1 MMSMAPSVSP
11 IVQSEMAEMFKLLTD
26 VEGCKKRFEELT
38 ALAAHAD
45 ATLTEAQSYKDAAEK
60 FHNDALATKA
70 STEEASKKATDDAAV
85 ALAQA
90 KTLSDQAAK
99 DRADTAGPLA
109 DRETAVSNKEHEL
122 ALREKALA
130 DSQIAVEAQAQARE
144 AHVTQREAAA
154 ETALAEHT
162 AKITQLKSIIGA

>member
-11 IVQSEMAEMFKLLTD
+11 VVQSEMAEMFKLLSD

-60 FHNDALATKA
+60 FHNDALKTKA
-70 STEEASKKATDDAAV
+70 DTEEASKKATDDAAV

-99 DRADTAGPLA
+99 DRDEAATTLA
-109 DRETAVSNKEHEL
+109 NRETAVSNKEHEL
-122 ALREKALA
+122 DLREKAHTDDKDAL
-130 DSQIAVEAQAQARE
+130 SARE
-144 AHVTQREAAA
+144 ANVTQREAVA
-154 ETALAEHT
+154 EATVAEHT
-162 AKITQLKSIIGA
+162 TKLQQLKTIIGA